1 MIERLVFTMSSLP
14 LRGLGRIEVRRDSA
28 VHDLKKREHLFK
40 SEQVLS
46 FSYVFICIIPKEFLQ
61 IIVPF
66 VYTSSFYYCEHNC
79 SFGLTDAATNGI
91 VLIPF
96 IYDTMN
102 E

>member
-1 MIERLVFTMSSLP
+1 MI
-14 LRGLGRIEVRRDSA
+14 
-28 VHDLKKREHLFK
+28 LKKESTCSKVNRCSLF
-40 SEQVLS
+40 L
-46 FSYVFICIIPKEFLQ
+46 YVFIWIIPKEFLQ